1 MTQEDKRIRI
11 IVDSSP
17 VREMRQEVTGLTS
30 DINELSRAASSV
42 ELSDQK
48 GLIADNEELQKQIN
62 LLNQR
67 RNLLQPPTT
76 SQSQR
81 EPIIRRISENEGDIR
96 QLEQVRNEYTPD
108 TDDYHQLTDE
118 INRLNQE
125 NDALK
130 ARLDRLEEV
139 SEKPSTP
146 LRDSS
151 FYKQRIAENKEDIIE
166 LKKTRKTLDLETEEG
181 RNMDESLESE
191 IKRLEASNIE
201 LSNLL
206 KDSRRYEEKE
216 KKTDAKPSTSQ
227 DVTLLRQLVQLV
239 GGISQMLSERGR
251 ETTDT
256 GRDENRYGP
265 APTPPIPVPIPS
277 GSRPTSAPRVQPTE
291 EDERSRFQVGTGT
304 TSILMHGAVDA
315 MSRYSL
321 ARNEY
326 EGTAGMVGALGNLAG
341 GTIGSIG
348 NAFGPIGGAVGGIVG
363 GLVSGLSSLVV
374 NKWMMELQAL
384 EGAERN
390 SLGYSQ
396 VSGRSIG
403 QTINQGYREG
413 SFAASDLGMDVSEYM
428 GRRGSLLRAAGGK
441 ILGGQEDDTR
451 EMNSLMAVTR
461 AYGLSDQTINQ
472 LQGSLRFAR
481 QGETEYG
488 SSSNSPSAIIRL
500 FENTMKE
507 LKLPFS
513 EIAATMD
520 ESLDT
525 FNRTV
530 TSVLEKT
537 GSVDAGSIATMLASI
552 RASTGFEGRQLERVQ
567 SAVSGQRVSQ
577 DDVTQALLMR
587 VAREVNP
594 EAGTFTELMSS
605 IEKMSEDPELQRAF
619 LNKIEEMVGNEEQLR
634 NVLKSIFPDLSYSDV
649 VDLTKRRNEVA
660 PEASLGDFLTQ
671 GGQRLAPEVS
681 RGNEGEAQ
689 YDTSIASRTVGAIE
703 AANAARRNE
712 RIGEGGEALEKLNA
726 IAKILDPILNMDTT
740 VKQILDFLNDKFGGD
755 KTDYSVHNSKES
767 ADSVNKRMSMWANSR
782 GTTFGTD
789 TLVTTKVITDIL
801 KSQRK

>member
-1 MTQEDKRIRI
+1 M
-11 IVDSSP
+11 
-17 VREMRQEVTGLTS
+17 
-30 DINELSRAASSV
+30 
-42 ELSDQK
+42 
-48 GLIADNEELQKQIN
+48 
-62 LLNQR
+62 
-67 RNLLQPPTT
+67 
-76 SQSQR
+76 
-81 EPIIRRISENEGDIR
+81 
-96 QLEQVRNEYTPD
+96 
-108 TDDYHQLTDE
+108 
-118 INRLNQE
+118 
-125 NDALK
+125 K

-265 APTPPIPVPIPS
+265 APTPPIPAPIPS

-472 LQGSLRFAR
+472 LQGSMRFAR

-537 GSVDAGSIATMLASI
+537 GSVDAGSIATILANV

-689 YDTSIASRTVGAIE
+689 YDTSIASRTVGTIE

-712 RIGEGGEALEKLNA
+712 RIGEGGEALEKLTEINS
-726 IAKILDPILNMDTT
+726 KLEKLLNIDTT
-740 VKQILDFLNDKFGGD
+740 VKSILDSLTGDNLGSTGTQIDEGKSTKIRYILNQEHL
-755 KTDYSVHNSKES
+755 S
-767 ADSVNKRMSMWANSR
+767 
-782 GTTFGTD
+782 
-789 TLVTTKVITDIL
+789 IL
-801 KSQRK
+801 LI

>member
-1 MTQEDKRIRI
+1 MAQEDKRIRI
-11 IVDSSP
+11 TADPSP
-17 VREMRQEVTGLTS
+17 IREIRHEVTSLAS
-30 DINELSRAASSV
+30 DINELSRATSSV
-42 ELSDQK
+42 ELGGQR
-48 GLIADNEELQKQIN
+48 GLVTDNEELQKQID

-81 EPIIRRISENEGDIR
+81 EPIIRRISENEEDVR
-96 QLEQVRNEYTPD
+96 QLEQARNEYAPD

-151 FYKQRIAENKEDIIE
+151 FYKQRIAENKEDIAE

-181 RNMDESLESE
+181 RNIDASLESE

-206 KDSRRYEEKE
+206 RDSRRYEEKE
-216 KKTDAKPSTSQ
+216 KKTDAKPSISQ

-265 APTPPIPVPIPS
+265 APTPPTPAPIPS
-277 GSRPTSAPRVQPTE
+277 GSRPTSTPRVQPTE

-413 SFAASDLGMDVSEYM
+413 SFAANDLGMDVSEYM

-472 LQGSLRFAR
+472 LQGSMRFAR

-537 GSVDAGSIATMLASI
+537 GNVDAGSIATILANV

-689 YDTSIASRTVGAIE
+689 YDTSIASRTVGTIE

-712 RIGEGGEALEKLNA
+712 RIGEGGEALEKLTE
-726 IAKILDPILNMDTT
+726 I
-740 VKQILDFLNDKFGGD
+740 
-755 KTDYSVHNSKES
+755 NSKLEKLLNIDTAVTNIFNFLSNPELQKAGSDIAS
-767 ADSVNKRMSMWANSR
+767 ADLKENNLR
-782 GTTFGTD
+782 GIGAK
-789 TLVTTKVITDIL
+789 VTALQATGQLNPYSIYKIIDNL
-801 KSQRK
+801 FKAQRR

>member
-265 APTPPIPVPIPS
+265 APTPPIPAPIPS

-326 EGTAGMVGALGNLAG
+326 EGTEGMVGALGNLAG

-374 NKWMMELQAL
+374 NEWMMELQAL

-689 YDTSIASRTVGAIE
+689 YDTSIASRTVGTIE

-712 RIGEGGEALEKLNA
+712 RIGEGGEALEKLTE
-726 IAKILDPILNMDTT
+726 I
-740 VKQILDFLNDKFGGD
+740 
-755 KTDYSVHNSKES
+755 NSKLEKLLNIDTAVTNIFNFLSNPELQKAGSDIAS
-767 ADSVNKRMSMWANSR
+767 ADLKENNLR
-782 GTTFGTD
+782 GIGAK
-789 TLVTTKVITDIL
+789 VTALQATGQLNPYSIYKIIDNL
-801 KSQRK
+801 FKAQRR

>member
-108 TDDYHQLTDE
+108 TDDYRQLTDE

-125 NDALK
+125 NDTLK

-146 LRDSS
+146 LRDSN

-181 RNMDESLESE
+181 RSIDSSLENE

-216 KKTDAKPSTSQ
+216 KKSDTKPSVSQ

-239 GGISQMLSERGR
+239 GGISQMLSEGGR

-265 APTPPIPVPIPS
+265 TPTPPIPAPIPS

-413 SFAASDLGMDVSEYM
+413 SFAASDLGMDVSKYM
-428 GRRGSLLRAAGGK
+428 GQRGSLLRAAGGK

-472 LQGSLRFAR
+472 LQGSMRFAR

-689 YDTSIASRTVGAIE
+689 YDTSIASRTVGTIE

-712 RIGEGGEALEKLNA
+712 RIGEGGEALEKLTE
-726 IAKILDPILNMDTT
+726 I
-740 VKQILDFLNDKFGGD
+740 
-755 KTDYSVHNSKES
+755 NSKLEKLLNIDTAVTNIFNFLSNPELQKAGSDIAS
-767 ADSVNKRMSMWANSR
+767 ADLKENNLR
-782 GTTFGTD
+782 GIGAK
-789 TLVTTKVITDIL
+789 VTALQATGQLNPYSIYKIIDNL
-801 KSQRK
+801 FKAQRR

>member
-1 MTQEDKRIRI
+1 MAQEDKRIRI
-11 IVDSSP
+11 TADPSP
-17 VREMRQEVTGLTS
+17 IREIRHEVTSLAS
-30 DINELSRAASSV
+30 DINELSRATSSV
-42 ELSDQK
+42 ELGGQR
-48 GLIADNEELQKQIN
+48 GLVTDNEELQKQID

-81 EPIIRRISENEGDIR
+81 EPIIRRISENEEDVR
-96 QLEQVRNEYTPD
+96 QLEQARNEYAPD

-151 FYKQRIAENKEDIIE
+151 FYKQRIAENKEDIAE

-181 RNMDESLESE
+181 RNIDASLESE

-206 KDSRRYEEKE
+206 RDSRRYEEKE
-216 KKTDAKPSTSQ
+216 KKTDAKPSISQ

-265 APTPPIPVPIPS
+265 TPTPPIPAPIPS

-472 LQGSLRFAR
+472 LQGSMRFAR

-689 YDTSIASRTVGAIE
+689 YDTSIASRTVGTIE

-712 RIGEGGEALEKLNA
+712 RIGEGGEALEKLTE
-726 IAKILDPILNMDTT
+726 I
-740 VKQILDFLNDKFGGD
+740 
-755 KTDYSVHNSKES
+755 NSKLEKLLNIDTAVTNIFNFLSNPELQKAGSDIAS
-767 ADSVNKRMSMWANSR
+767 ADLKENNLR
-782 GTTFGTD
+782 GIGAK
-789 TLVTTKVITDIL
+789 VTALQATGQLNPYSIYKIIDNL
-801 KSQRK
+801 FKAQRR

>member
-81 EPIIRRISENEGDIR
+81 EPIIKRISENEGDIR

-265 APTPPIPVPIPS
+265 APTPAPIPS

-689 YDTSIASRTVGAIE
+689 YDTSIASRTVGTIE

-712 RIGEGGEALEKLNA
+712 RIGEGGEALEKLTE
-726 IAKILDPILNMDTT
+726 I
-740 VKQILDFLNDKFGGD
+740 
-755 KTDYSVHNSKES
+755 NSKLEKLLNIDTAVTNIFNFLSNPELQKAGSDIAS
-767 ADSVNKRMSMWANSR
+767 ADLKENNLR
-782 GTTFGTD
+782 GIGAK
-789 TLVTTKVITDIL
+789 VTALQATGQLNPYSIYKIIDNL
-801 KSQRK
+801 FKAQRR

>member
-108 TDDYHQLTDE
+108 TDDYRQLTDE

-125 NDALK
+125 NDTLK

-146 LRDSS
+146 LRDSN

-181 RNMDESLESE
+181 RSIDSSLENE

-216 KKTDAKPSTSQ
+216 KKSDTKPSVSQ

-239 GGISQMLSERGR
+239 GGISQMLSEGGR

-265 APTPPIPVPIPS
+265 APIPPIPAPIPS

-472 LQGSLRFAR
+472 LQGSMRFAR

-513 EIAATMD
+513 EITATMD

-594 EAGTFTELMSS
+594 KAGTFTELMSS

-689 YDTSIASRTVGAIE
+689 YDTSIASRTVGTIE

-712 RIGEGGEALEKLNA
+712 RIGEGGEALEKLTE
-726 IAKILDPILNMDTT
+726 I
-740 VKQILDFLNDKFGGD
+740 
-755 KTDYSVHNSKES
+755 NSKLEKLLNIDTAVTNIFNFLSNPELQKAGSDIAS
-767 ADSVNKRMSMWANSR
+767 ADLKENNLR
-782 GTTFGTD
+782 GIGAK
-789 TLVTTKVITDIL
+789 VTALQATGQLNPYSIYKIIDNL
-801 KSQRK
+801 FKAQRR

>member
-48 GLIADNEELQKQIN
+48 GLVADNEELQKQIN

-265 APTPPIPVPIPS
+265 APTPPTPAPIPS

-413 SFAASDLGMDVSEYM
+413 SFAANDLGMDVSEYM

-472 LQGSLRFAR
+472 LQGSMRFAR

-537 GSVDAGSIATMLASI
+537 GNVDAGSIATILANV

-689 YDTSIASRTVGAIE
+689 YDTSIASRTVGTIE

-712 RIGEGGEALEKLNA
+712 RIGEGGEALEKLTE
-726 IAKILDPILNMDTT
+726 I
-740 VKQILDFLNDKFGGD
+740 
-755 KTDYSVHNSKES
+755 NSKLEKLLNIDTAVTNIFNFLSNPELQKAGSDIAS
-767 ADSVNKRMSMWANSR
+767 ADLKENNLR
-782 GTTFGTD
+782 GIGAK
-789 TLVTTKVITDIL
+789 VTALQATGQLNPYSIYKIIDNL
-801 KSQRK
+801 FKAQRR

>member
-265 APTPPIPVPIPS
+265 APTPPIPAPIPS

-689 YDTSIASRTVGAIE
+689 YDTSIASRTVGTIE

-712 RIGEGGEALEKLNA
+712 RIGEGGEALEKLTE
-726 IAKILDPILNMDTT
+726 I
-740 VKQILDFLNDKFGGD
+740 
-755 KTDYSVHNSKES
+755 NSKLEKLLNIDTAVTNIFNFLSNPELQKAGSDIAS
-767 ADSVNKRMSMWANSR
+767 ADLKENNLR
-782 GTTFGTD
+782 GIGAK
-789 TLVTTKVITDIL
+789 VTALQATGQLNPYSIYKIIDNL
-801 KSQRK
+801 FKAQRR

>member
-108 TDDYHQLTDE
+108 TDDYRQLTDE

-125 NDALK
+125 NDTLK

-146 LRDSS
+146 LRDSN

-181 RNMDESLESE
+181 RSIDSSLENE

-216 KKTDAKPSTSQ
+216 KKSDTKPSVSQ

-239 GGISQMLSERGR
+239 GGISQMLSEGGR

-265 APTPPIPVPIPS
+265 TPTPPIPAPIPS
-277 GSRPTSAPRVQPTE
+277 GSRPTSTPRVQPTE

-472 LQGSLRFAR
+472 LQGSMRFAR

-689 YDTSIASRTVGAIE
+689 YDTSIASRTVGTIE

-712 RIGEGGEALEKLNA
+712 RIGEGGEALEKLTE
-726 IAKILDPILNMDTT
+726 I
-740 VKQILDFLNDKFGGD
+740 
-755 KTDYSVHNSKES
+755 NSKLEKLLNIDTAVTNIFNFLSNPELQKAGSDIAS
-767 ADSVNKRMSMWANSR
+767 ADLKENNLR
-782 GTTFGTD
+782 GIGAK
-789 TLVTTKVITDIL
+789 VTALQATGQLNPYSIYKIIDNL
-801 KSQRK
+801 FKAQRR

>member
-108 TDDYHQLTDE
+108 TDDYRQLTDE

-125 NDALK
+125 NDTLK

-146 LRDSS
+146 LRDSN

-181 RNMDESLESE
+181 RSIDSSLENE

-216 KKTDAKPSTSQ
+216 KKSDTKPSVSQ

-265 APTPPIPVPIPS
+265 APTPPTPAPIPS
-277 GSRPTSAPRVQPTE
+277 GSRPTSTPRVQPTE

-413 SFAASDLGMDVSEYM
+413 SFAANDLGMDVSEYM

-472 LQGSLRFAR
+472 LQGSMRFAR

-537 GSVDAGSIATMLASI
+537 GNVDAGSIATILANV

-689 YDTSIASRTVGAIE
+689 YDTSIASRTVGTIE

-712 RIGEGGEALEKLNA
+712 RIGEGGEALEKLTEINS
-726 IAKILDPILNMDTT
+726 KLEKLLNIDTT
-740 VKQILDFLNDKFGGD
+740 VTNIFNFLSNPELQKAGSDIA
-755 KTDYSVHNSKES
+755 S
-767 ADSVNKRMSMWANSR
+767 ADLKENNLR
-782 GTTFGTD
+782 GIGAK
-789 TLVTTKVITDIL
+789 VTALQATGQLNLYSIYKIIDNL
-801 KSQRK
+801 FKAQRR

>member
-108 TDDYHQLTDE
+108 TDDYRQLTDE

-125 NDALK
+125 NDTLK

-146 LRDSS
+146 LRDSN

-181 RNMDESLESE
+181 RSIDSSLENE

-216 KKTDAKPSTSQ
+216 KKSDTKPSVSQ

-265 APTPPIPVPIPS
+265 APTPPTPAPIPS

-472 LQGSLRFAR
+472 LQGSMRFAR

-537 GSVDAGSIATMLASI
+537 GNVDAGSIATILANV

-689 YDTSIASRTVGAIE
+689 YDTSIASRTVGTIE

-712 RIGEGGEALEKLNA
+712 RIGEGGEALEKLTEINS
-726 IAKILDPILNMDTT
+726 KLEKLLNIDTT
-740 VKQILDFLNDKFGGD
+740 VTNIFNFLSNPELQKAGSDIA
-755 KTDYSVHNSKES
+755 S
-767 ADSVNKRMSMWANSR
+767 ADLKENNLR
-782 GTTFGTD
+782 GIGAK
-789 TLVTTKVITDIL
+789 VTALQATGQLNPYSIYKIIDNL
-801 KSQRK
+801 FKAQRR

>member
-30 DINELSRAASSV
+30 DINELSRVASSV

-265 APTPPIPVPIPS
+265 APTPAPIPS

-396 VSGRSIG
+396 VSGRSIR

-649 VDLTKRRNEVA
+649 IDLTKRRNEVA

-689 YDTSIASRTVGAIE
+689 YDTSIASRTVGTIE

-712 RIGEGGEALEKLNA
+712 RIGEGGEALEKLTE
-726 IAKILDPILNMDTT
+726 I
-740 VKQILDFLNDKFGGD
+740 
-755 KTDYSVHNSKES
+755 NSKLEKLLNIDTAVTNIFNFLSNPELQKAGSDIAS
-767 ADSVNKRMSMWANSR
+767 ADLKENNLR
-782 GTTFGTD
+782 GIGAK
-789 TLVTTKVITDIL
+789 VTALQATGQLNPYSIYKIIDNL
-801 KSQRK
+801 FKAQRR

>member
-108 TDDYHQLTDE
+108 TDDYRQLTDE

-125 NDALK
+125 NDTLK

-146 LRDSS
+146 LRDSN

-181 RNMDESLESE
+181 RSIDSSLENE

-216 KKTDAKPSTSQ
+216 KKSDTKPSVSQ
-227 DVTLLRQLVQLV
+227 DVTLLRQLVS
-239 GGISQMLSERGR
+239 GISQMLSEGGR

-265 APTPPIPVPIPS
+265 APIPPIPVPIPS

-413 SFAASDLGMDVSEYM
+413 SFAASDLGMDVSKYM

-472 LQGSLRFAR
+472 LQGSMRFAR

-689 YDTSIASRTVGAIE
+689 YDTSIASRTVGTIE

-712 RIGEGGEALEKLNA
+712 RIGEGGEALEKLTEISSKLEGLLSVDATAKSILNA
-726 IAKILDPILNMDTT
+726 ILNPVKEIVGDSGDPKKEF
-740 VKQILDFLNDKFGGD
+740 VKMGTMTSMGALPGGAAVNSAFQIYRIIEQL
-755 KTDYSVHNSKES
+755 
-767 ADSVNKRMSMWANSR
+767 
-782 GTTFGTD
+782 
-789 TLVTTKVITDIL
+789 L
-801 KSQRK
+801 KSSRK

>member
-265 APTPPIPVPIPS
+265 APTPAPIPS

-649 VDLTKRRNEVA
+649 IDLTKRRNEVA

-689 YDTSIASRTVGAIE
+689 YDTSIASRTVGTIE

-712 RIGEGGEALEKLNA
+712 RIGEGGEALEKLTE
-726 IAKILDPILNMDTT
+726 I
-740 VKQILDFLNDKFGGD
+740 
-755 KTDYSVHNSKES
+755 NSKLEKLLNIDTAVTNIFNFLSNPELQKAGSDIAS
-767 ADSVNKRMSMWANSR
+767 ADLKENNLR
-782 GTTFGTD
+782 GIGAK
-789 TLVTTKVITDIL
+789 VTALQATGQLNPYSIYKIIDNL
-801 KSQRK
+801 FKAQRR

>member
-48 GLIADNEELQKQIN
+48 GLITDNEELQKQIN

-216 KKTDAKPSTSQ
+216 KKSDTKPSVSQ

-239 GGISQMLSERGR
+239 GGISQMLSEGGR

-265 APTPPIPVPIPS
+265 TPTPPIPAPIPS

-472 LQGSLRFAR
+472 LQGSMRFAR

-689 YDTSIASRTVGAIE
+689 YDTSIASRTVGTIE

-712 RIGEGGEALEKLNA
+712 RIGEGGEALEKLTEISSKLEGLLSVDATAKSILNA
-726 IAKILDPILNMDTT
+726 ILNPVKEIVGDSGDPKKEF
-740 VKQILDFLNDKFGGD
+740 VKMGTMTSMGALPGGAAVNSAFQIYRIIEQL
-755 KTDYSVHNSKES
+755 
-767 ADSVNKRMSMWANSR
+767 
-782 GTTFGTD
+782 
-789 TLVTTKVITDIL
+789 L
-801 KSQRK
+801 KSSRK

>member
-108 TDDYHQLTDE
+108 TDDYRQLTDE

-125 NDALK
+125 NDTLK

-146 LRDSS
+146 LRDSN

-181 RNMDESLESE
+181 RSIDSSLENE

-216 KKTDAKPSTSQ
+216 KKSDTKPSVSQ
-227 DVTLLRQLVQLV
+227 GVTLLRQLVQLV

-265 APTPPIPVPIPS
+265 APTPPTPAPIPS

-413 SFAASDLGMDVSEYM
+413 SFAANDLGMDVSEYM

-472 LQGSLRFAR
+472 LQGSMRFAR

-537 GSVDAGSIATMLASI
+537 GNVDAGSIATILANV

-689 YDTSIASRTVGAIE
+689 YDTSIASRTVGTIE

-712 RIGEGGEALEKLNA
+712 RIGEGGEALEKLTE
-726 IAKILDPILNMDTT
+726 I
-740 VKQILDFLNDKFGGD
+740 
-755 KTDYSVHNSKES
+755 NSKLEKLLNIDTAVTNIFNFLSNPELQKAGSDIAS
-767 ADSVNKRMSMWANSR
+767 ADLKENNLR
-782 GTTFGTD
+782 GIGAK
-789 TLVTTKVITDIL
+789 VTALQATGQLNPYSIYKIIDNL
-801 KSQRK
+801 FKAQRR

>member
-265 APTPPIPVPIPS
+265 APTPPIPAPIPS

-587 VAREVNP
+587 VVREVNP

-689 YDTSIASRTVGAIE
+689 YDTSIASRTVGTIE

-712 RIGEGGEALEKLNA
+712 RIGEGGEALEKLTE
-726 IAKILDPILNMDTT
+726 I
-740 VKQILDFLNDKFGGD
+740 
-755 KTDYSVHNSKES
+755 NSKLEKLLNIDTAVTNIFNFLSNPELQKAGSDIAS
-767 ADSVNKRMSMWANSR
+767 ADLKENNLR
-782 GTTFGTD
+782 GIGAK
-789 TLVTTKVITDIL
+789 VTALQATGQLNPYSIYKIIDNL
-801 KSQRK
+801 FKAQRR

>member
-265 APTPPIPVPIPS
+265 APTPPIPAPIPS

-689 YDTSIASRTVGAIE
+689 YDTSIASRTVGTIE

-712 RIGEGGEALEKLNA
+712 RIGEGGEALEKLTE
-726 IAKILDPILNMDTT
+726 I
-740 VKQILDFLNDKFGGD
+740 
-755 KTDYSVHNSKES
+755 NSKLEKLLNIDTAVTNIFNFLSNPELQKAGSDIAS
-767 ADSVNKRMSMWANSR
+767 ADLKENNLR
-782 GTTFGTD
+782 GIGAK
-789 TLVTTKVITDIL
+789 VTALQATGQLNPYSIYKIIDNLFKT
-801 KSQRK
+801 QRR

>member
-108 TDDYHQLTDE
+108 TDDYRQLTDE

-125 NDALK
+125 NDTLK

-146 LRDSS
+146 LRDSN

-181 RNMDESLESE
+181 RSIDSSLENE

-216 KKTDAKPSTSQ
+216 KKSDTKPSTSQ

-239 GGISQMLSERGR
+239 GGISQMLSEGGR

-265 APTPPIPVPIPS
+265 APIPS

-441 ILGGQEDDTR
+441 ILGSQEDDTR

-472 LQGSLRFAR
+472 LQGSMRFAR

-537 GSVDAGSIATMLASI
+537 GSVDAGSIATILASV

-689 YDTSIASRTVGAIE
+689 YDTSIASRTVGTIE

-712 RIGEGGEALEKLNA
+712 RIGEGGEALEKLTE
-726 IAKILDPILNMDTT
+726 I
-740 VKQILDFLNDKFGGD
+740 
-755 KTDYSVHNSKES
+755 NSKLEKLLNIDTAVTNIFNFLSNPELQKAGSDIAS
-767 ADSVNKRMSMWANSR
+767 ADLKENNLR
-782 GTTFGTD
+782 GIGAK
-789 TLVTTKVITDIL
+789 VTALQATGQLSPYSIYKIIDNL
-801 KSQRK
+801 FKAQRR

>member
-1 MTQEDKRIRI
+1 
-11 IVDSSP
+11 
-17 VREMRQEVTGLTS
+17 MRQEVTGLTS

-108 TDDYHQLTDE
+108 TDDYRQLTDE

-125 NDALK
+125 NDTLK

-146 LRDSS
+146 LRDSN

-181 RNMDESLESE
+181 RSIDSSLENE

-216 KKTDAKPSTSQ
+216 KKSDTKPSVSQ
-227 DVTLLRQLVQLV
+227 DITLLRQLVQLV
-239 GGISQMLSERGR
+239 GGISQMLSEGGR

-265 APTPPIPVPIPS
+265 APIPPIPAPIPS

-472 LQGSLRFAR
+472 LQGSMRFAR

-488 SSSNSPSAIIRL
+488 SSSNSPSTIIRL

-537 GSVDAGSIATMLASI
+537 GSVDTGSIATILANV

-649 VDLTKRRNEVA
+649 VDLTKRRNEIA

-689 YDTSIASRTVGAIE
+689 YDTSIASRTVGTIE

-712 RIGEGGEALEKLNA
+712 RIGEGGEALEKLTE
-726 IAKILDPILNMDTT
+726 I
-740 VKQILDFLNDKFGGD
+740 
-755 KTDYSVHNSKES
+755 NSKLEKLLNIDTAVTNIFNFLSNPELQKAGSDIAS
-767 ADSVNKRMSMWANSR
+767 ADLKENNLR
-782 GTTFGTD
+782 GIGAK
-789 TLVTTKVITDIL
+789 VTALQATGQLNPYSIYKIIDNL
-801 KSQRK
+801 FKAQRR

>member
-108 TDDYHQLTDE
+108 TDDYRQLTDE

-125 NDALK
+125 NDTLK

-146 LRDSS
+146 LRDSN

-265 APTPPIPVPIPS
+265 APTPPTPAPIPS

-413 SFAASDLGMDVSEYM
+413 SFAANDLGMDVSEYM

-472 LQGSLRFAR
+472 LQGSMRFAR

-689 YDTSIASRTVGAIE
+689 YDTSIASRTVGTIE
-703 AANAARRNE
+703 AANATRRNE
-712 RIGEGGEALEKLNA
+712 RIGEGGEALEKLTEISSKLEGLLSVDATAKSILNA
-726 IAKILDPILNMDTT
+726 ILNPVKEIVGDSGDPKKEF
-740 VKQILDFLNDKFGGD
+740 VKMGTMTSMGALPGGAAVNSAFQIYRIIEQL
-755 KTDYSVHNSKES
+755 
-767 ADSVNKRMSMWANSR
+767 
-782 GTTFGTD
+782 
-789 TLVTTKVITDIL
+789 L
-801 KSQRK
+801 KSSRK

>member
-108 TDDYHQLTDE
+108 TDDYRQLTDE

-125 NDALK
+125 NDTLK

-146 LRDSS
+146 LRDSN

-181 RNMDESLESE
+181 RSIDSSLENE

-216 KKTDAKPSTSQ
+216 KKSDTKPSVSQ

-265 APTPPIPVPIPS
+265 APTPPIPAPIPS

-472 LQGSLRFAR
+472 LQGSMRFAR

-689 YDTSIASRTVGAIE
+689 YDTSIASRTVGTIE

-712 RIGEGGEALEKLNA
+712 RIGEGGEALEKLTE
-726 IAKILDPILNMDTT
+726 I
-740 VKQILDFLNDKFGGD
+740 
-755 KTDYSVHNSKES
+755 NSKLEKLLNIDTAVTNIFNFLSNPELQKAGSDIAS
-767 ADSVNKRMSMWANSR
+767 ADLKENNLR
-782 GTTFGTD
+782 GIGAK
-789 TLVTTKVITDIL
+789 VTALQATGQLNPYSIYKIIDNL
-801 KSQRK
+801 FKAQRR

>member
-30 DINELSRAASSV
+30 DINELSRVASSV

-265 APTPPIPVPIPS
+265 APTPAPIPS

-396 VSGRSIG
+396 VSGRSIR

-461 AYGLSDQTINQ
+461 AYGLSNQTINQ

-649 VDLTKRRNEVA
+649 IDLTKRRNEVA

-689 YDTSIASRTVGAIE
+689 YDTSIASRTVGTIE

-712 RIGEGGEALEKLNA
+712 RIGEGGEALEKLTE
-726 IAKILDPILNMDTT
+726 I
-740 VKQILDFLNDKFGGD
+740 
-755 KTDYSVHNSKES
+755 NSKLEKLLNIDTAVTNIFNFLSNPELQKAGSDIAS
-767 ADSVNKRMSMWANSR
+767 ADLKENNLR
-782 GTTFGTD
+782 GIGAK
-789 TLVTTKVITDIL
+789 VTALQATGQLNPYSIYKIIDNL
-801 KSQRK
+801 FKAQRR

>member
-139 SEKPSTP
+139 SEKPSTL

-265 APTPPIPVPIPS
+265 APTPPIPAPIPS

-472 LQGSLRFAR
+472 LQGSMRFAR

-537 GSVDAGSIATMLASI
+537 GSVDTGSIATILANV

-689 YDTSIASRTVGAIE
+689 YDTSIASRTVGTIE

-712 RIGEGGEALEKLNA
+712 RIGEGGEALEKLTE
-726 IAKILDPILNMDTT
+726 I
-740 VKQILDFLNDKFGGD
+740 
-755 KTDYSVHNSKES
+755 NSKLEKLLNIDTAVTNIFNFLSNPELQKAGSDIAS
-767 ADSVNKRMSMWANSR
+767 ADLKENNLR
-782 GTTFGTD
+782 GIGAK
-789 TLVTTKVITDIL
+789 VTALQATGQLNPYSIYKIIDNL
-801 KSQRK
+801 FKAQRR

>member
-1 MTQEDKRIRI
+1 MAQEDKRIRI
-11 IVDSSP
+11 TADPSP
-17 VREMRQEVTGLTS
+17 IREIRHEVTSLAS
-30 DINELSRAASSV
+30 DINELSRATSSV
-42 ELSDQK
+42 ELGGQR
-48 GLIADNEELQKQIN
+48 GLVTDNEELQKQID

-81 EPIIRRISENEGDIR
+81 EPIIRRISENEEDVR
-96 QLEQVRNEYTPD
+96 QLEQVRNEYAPD

-151 FYKQRIAENKEDIIE
+151 FYKQRIAENKEDIAE

-181 RNMDESLESE
+181 RNMDASLESE

-265 APTPPIPVPIPS
+265 APTPPIPAPIPS

-413 SFAASDLGMDVSEYM
+413 SFAANDLGMDVSEYM

-472 LQGSLRFAR
+472 LQGSMRFAR

-537 GSVDAGSIATMLASI
+537 GNVDAGSIATILANV

-681 RGNEGEAQ
+681 RGNEGEVQ
-689 YDTSIASRTVGAIE
+689 YDTSIASRTVGTIE

-712 RIGEGGEALEKLNA
+712 RIGEGGEALEKLTEINSKLEKLLNIDTA
-726 IAKILDPILNMDTT
+726 VTNIFNFLSNPELQKAGSDIASADLKENNLRGIGAKVTALQATGQLN
-740 VKQILDFLNDKFGGD
+740 L
-755 KTDYSVHNSKES
+755 YSVYKIIDNLFK
-767 ADSVNKRMSMWANSR
+767 A
-782 GTTFGTD
+782 
-789 TLVTTKVITDIL
+789 
-801 KSQRK
+801 QRR

>member
-108 TDDYHQLTDE
+108 TDDYRQLTDE

-125 NDALK
+125 NDTLK

-146 LRDSS
+146 LRDSN

-181 RNMDESLESE
+181 RSIDSSLENE

-216 KKTDAKPSTSQ
+216 KKSDTKPSVSQ

-239 GGISQMLSERGR
+239 GGISQMLSEGGR

-265 APTPPIPVPIPS
+265 APIPPIPVPIPS
-277 GSRPTSAPRVQPTE
+277 GSRPTSTPRVQPTE

-472 LQGSLRFAR
+472 LQGSMRFAR

-689 YDTSIASRTVGAIE
+689 YDTSIASRTVGTIE

-712 RIGEGGEALEKLNA
+712 RIGEGGEALEKLTE
-726 IAKILDPILNMDTT
+726 I
-740 VKQILDFLNDKFGGD
+740 
-755 KTDYSVHNSKES
+755 NSKLEKLLNIDTAVTNIFNFLSNPELQKAGSDIAS
-767 ADSVNKRMSMWANSR
+767 ADLKENNLR
-782 GTTFGTD
+782 GIGAK
-789 TLVTTKVITDIL
+789 VTALQATGQLNPYSIYKIIDNL
-801 KSQRK
+801 FKAQRR

>member
-48 GLIADNEELQKQIN
+48 GLVADNEELQKQIN

-206 KDSRRYEEKE
+206 KDTRRYEEKE

-265 APTPPIPVPIPS
+265 APTPPIPAPIPS
-277 GSRPTSAPRVQPTE
+277 GSRPTSTPRVQLTE

-472 LQGSLRFAR
+472 LQGSMRFTR

-712 RIGEGGEALEKLNA
+712 RIGEGGEALEKLTE
-726 IAKILDPILNMDTT
+726 I
-740 VKQILDFLNDKFGGD
+740 
-755 KTDYSVHNSKES
+755 NSKLEKLLNIDTAVTNIFNFLSNPELQKAGSDIAS
-767 ADSVNKRMSMWANSR
+767 ADLKENNLR
-782 GTTFGTD
+782 GIGAK
-789 TLVTTKVITDIL
+789 VTALQATGQLNPYSIYKIIDNL
-801 KSQRK
+801 FKAQRR

>member
-265 APTPPIPVPIPS
+265 APTPPIPAPIPS

-649 VDLTKRRNEVA
+649 IDLTKRRNEVA

-689 YDTSIASRTVGAIE
+689 YDTSIASRTVGTIE

-712 RIGEGGEALEKLNA
+712 RIGEGGEALEKLTE
-726 IAKILDPILNMDTT
+726 I
-740 VKQILDFLNDKFGGD
+740 
-755 KTDYSVHNSKES
+755 NSKLEKLLNIDTAVTNIFNFLSNPELQKAGSDIAS
-767 ADSVNKRMSMWANSR
+767 ADLKENNLR
-782 GTTFGTD
+782 GIGAK
-789 TLVTTKVITDIL
+789 VTALQATGQLNPYSIYKIIDNL
-801 KSQRK
+801 FKAQRR

>member
-1 MTQEDKRIRI
+1 MAQEDKRIRI
-11 IVDSSP
+11 TADPSP
-17 VREMRQEVTGLTS
+17 IREIRHEVTSLAS
-30 DINELSRAASSV
+30 DINELSRATSSV
-42 ELSDQK
+42 ELGGQR
-48 GLIADNEELQKQIN
+48 GLVTDNEELQKQID

-81 EPIIRRISENEGDIR
+81 EPIIRRISENEEDVR
-96 QLEQVRNEYTPD
+96 QLEQARNEYAPD

-151 FYKQRIAENKEDIIE
+151 FYKQRIAENKEDIAE
-166 LKKTRKTLDLETEEG
+166 LKKIRKTLDLETEEG
-181 RNMDESLESE
+181 RNIDAFLESE

-206 KDSRRYEEKE
+206 RDSRRYEEKE
-216 KKTDAKPSTSQ
+216 KKTDAKPSISQ

-265 APTPPIPVPIPS
+265 APTPPTPAPIPS

-472 LQGSLRFAR
+472 LQGSMRFAR

-689 YDTSIASRTVGAIE
+689 YDTSIASRTVGTIE

-712 RIGEGGEALEKLNA
+712 RIGEGGEALEKLTE
-726 IAKILDPILNMDTT
+726 I
-740 VKQILDFLNDKFGGD
+740 
-755 KTDYSVHNSKES
+755 NSKLEKLLNIDTAVTNIFNFLSNPELQKAGSDIAS
-767 ADSVNKRMSMWANSR
+767 ADLKENNLR
-782 GTTFGTD
+782 GIGAK
-789 TLVTTKVITDIL
+789 VTALQATGQLNPYSIYKIIDNL
-801 KSQRK
+801 FKAQRR

>member
-108 TDDYHQLTDE
+108 TDDYRQLTDE

-216 KKTDAKPSTSQ
+216 KKTDAKPSISQ

-265 APTPPIPVPIPS
+265 APTPPTPAPIPS

-291 EDERSRFQVGTGT
+291 EDERSRIQVGTGT

-441 ILGGQEDDTR
+441 ILGGQGDDTR

-537 GSVDAGSIATMLASI
+537 GSVDAGSIATILASV

-689 YDTSIASRTVGAIE
+689 YDTSIASRTVGTIE

-712 RIGEGGEALEKLNA
+712 RIGEGGEALVKLTEISSKLEKLLNIDTA
-726 IAKILDPILNMDTT
+726 VTNIFNFLSNPELQKAGNDIA
-740 VKQILDFLNDKFGGD
+740 
-755 KTDYSVHNSKES
+755 S
-767 ADSVNKRMSMWANSR
+767 ADLKENNLR
-782 GTTFGTD
+782 GVGAK
-789 TLVTTKVITDIL
+789 VTALQATGQLSPYSIYKIIDNL
-801 KSQRK
+801 FKAQRR

>member
-108 TDDYHQLTDE
+108 TDDYRQLTDE

-125 NDALK
+125 NDTLK

-146 LRDSS
+146 LRDSN
-151 FYKQRIAENKEDIIE
+151 FYKQRIAENKEDI
-166 LKKTRKTLDLETEEG
+166 
-181 RNMDESLESE
+181 
-191 IKRLEASNIE
+191 IE

-216 KKTDAKPSTSQ
+216 KKSDTKPSVSQ

-239 GGISQMLSERGR
+239 GGISQMLSEGGR

-265 APTPPIPVPIPS
+265 TPTPPIPAPIPS

-413 SFAASDLGMDVSEYM
+413 SFAANDLGMDVSEYM

-472 LQGSLRFAR
+472 LQGSMRFAR

-537 GSVDAGSIATMLASI
+537 GNVDAGSIATILANV

-689 YDTSIASRTVGAIE
+689 YDTSIASRTVGTIE

-712 RIGEGGEALEKLNA
+712 RIGEGGEALEKLTE
-726 IAKILDPILNMDTT
+726 I
-740 VKQILDFLNDKFGGD
+740 
-755 KTDYSVHNSKES
+755 NSKLEKLLNIDTAVTNIFNFLSNPELQKAGSDIAS
-767 ADSVNKRMSMWANSR
+767 ADLKENNLR
-782 GTTFGTD
+782 GIGAK
-789 TLVTTKVITDIL
+789 VTALQATGQLNPYSIYKIIDNL
-801 KSQRK
+801 FKAQRR

>member
-265 APTPPIPVPIPS
+265 APTPPIPAPIPS

-472 LQGSLRFAR
+472 LQGSMRFAR

-537 GSVDAGSIATMLASI
+537 GSVDAGSIATILANV

-689 YDTSIASRTVGAIE
+689 YDTSIASRTVGTIE

-712 RIGEGGEALEKLNA
+712 RIGEGGEALEKLTEINS
-726 IAKILDPILNMDTT
+726 KLEKLLNIDTT
-740 VKQILDFLNDKFGGD
+740 VKVF
-755 KTDYSVHNSKES
+755 
-767 ADSVNKRMSMWANSR
+767 
-782 GTTFGTD
+782 
-789 TLVTTKVITDIL
+789 
-801 KSQRK
+801 

>member
-108 TDDYHQLTDE
+108 TDDYRQLTDE

-125 NDALK
+125 NDTLK

-146 LRDSS
+146 LRDSN

-166 LKKTRKTLDLETEEG
+166 LKKIRKTLDLETEEG

-265 APTPPIPVPIPS
+265 APTPPTPAPIPS

-413 SFAASDLGMDVSEYM
+413 SFAANDLGMDVSEYM

-472 LQGSLRFAR
+472 LQGSMRFAR

-537 GSVDAGSIATMLASI
+537 GNVDAGSIATILANV

-689 YDTSIASRTVGAIE
+689 YDTSIASRTVGTIE

-712 RIGEGGEALEKLNA
+712 RIGEGGEALEKLTE
-726 IAKILDPILNMDTT
+726 I
-740 VKQILDFLNDKFGGD
+740 
-755 KTDYSVHNSKES
+755 NSKLEKLLNIDTAVTNIFNFLSNPELQKAGSDIAS
-767 ADSVNKRMSMWANSR
+767 ADLKENNLR
-782 GTTFGTD
+782 GIGAK
-789 TLVTTKVITDIL
+789 VTALQATGQLNPYSIYKIIDNL
-801 KSQRK
+801 FKAQRR

>member
-108 TDDYHQLTDE
+108 TDDYRQLTDE

-125 NDALK
+125 NDTLK

-146 LRDSS
+146 LRDSN

-181 RNMDESLESE
+181 RSIDSSLENE

-216 KKTDAKPSTSQ
+216 KKSDTKPSISQ

-265 APTPPIPVPIPS
+265 APTPPTPAPIPS
-277 GSRPTSAPRVQPTE
+277 GSRPTSTPRVQPTE

-472 LQGSLRFAR
+472 LQGSMRFAR

-537 GSVDAGSIATMLASI
+537 GNVDAGSIATILANV

-689 YDTSIASRTVGAIE
+689 YDTSIASRTVGTIE

-712 RIGEGGEALEKLNA
+712 RIGEGGEALEKLTE
-726 IAKILDPILNMDTT
+726 I
-740 VKQILDFLNDKFGGD
+740 
-755 KTDYSVHNSKES
+755 NSKLEKLLNIDTAVTNIFNFLSNPELQKAGSDIAS
-767 ADSVNKRMSMWANSR
+767 ADLKENNLR
-782 GTTFGTD
+782 GIGAK
-789 TLVTTKVITDIL
+789 VTALQATGQLNPYSIYKIIDNL
-801 KSQRK
+801 FKAQRR

>member
-108 TDDYHQLTDE
+108 TDDYRQLTDE

-125 NDALK
+125 NDTLK

-146 LRDSS
+146 LRDSN

-181 RNMDESLESE
+181 RSIDSSLENE

-216 KKTDAKPSTSQ
+216 KKSDTKPSVSQ

-239 GGISQMLSERGR
+239 GGISQMLSEGGR

-265 APTPPIPVPIPS
+265 APTPPIPAPIPS

-472 LQGSLRFAR
+472 LQGSMRFAR

-594 EAGTFTELMSS
+594 KAGTFTELMSS

-649 VDLTKRRNEVA
+649 VDLTKRRNKVA

-689 YDTSIASRTVGAIE
+689 YDTSIASRTVGTIE

-712 RIGEGGEALEKLNA
+712 RIGEGGEALEKLTEISSKLEGLLSVDATAKSILNA
-726 IAKILDPILNMDTT
+726 ILNPVKEIVGDSGDPKKEF
-740 VKQILDFLNDKFGGD
+740 VKMGTMTSMGALPGGAAVNSAFQIYRIIEQL
-755 KTDYSVHNSKES
+755 
-767 ADSVNKRMSMWANSR
+767 
-782 GTTFGTD
+782 
-789 TLVTTKVITDIL
+789 L
-801 KSQRK
+801 KSSRK

>member
-1 MTQEDKRIRI
+1 MAQEDKRIRI
-11 IVDSSP
+11 TADPSP
-17 VREMRQEVTGLTS
+17 IREIRHEVTSLAS
-30 DINELSRAASSV
+30 DINELSRATSSV
-42 ELSDQK
+42 ELGGQR
-48 GLIADNEELQKQIN
+48 GLVTDNEELQKQID

-81 EPIIRRISENEGDIR
+81 EPIIRRISENEEDVR
-96 QLEQVRNEYTPD
+96 QLEQARNEYAPD

-151 FYKQRIAENKEDIIE
+151 FYKQRIAENKEDIAE

-181 RNMDESLESE
+181 RNIDASLESE

-206 KDSRRYEEKE
+206 RDSRRYEEKE
-216 KKTDAKPSTSQ
+216 KKTDAKPSISQ

-265 APTPPIPVPIPS
+265 APTPPTPAPIPS
-277 GSRPTSAPRVQPTE
+277 GSRPTSTPRVQPTE

-384 EGAERN
+384 KGAEQN

-413 SFAASDLGMDVSEYM
+413 SFAANDLGMDVSEYM

-472 LQGSLRFAR
+472 LQGSMRFAR

-537 GSVDAGSIATMLASI
+537 GNVDAGSIATILANV

-689 YDTSIASRTVGAIE
+689 YDTSIASRTVGTIE

-712 RIGEGGEALEKLNA
+712 RIGEGGEALEKLTE
-726 IAKILDPILNMDTT
+726 I
-740 VKQILDFLNDKFGGD
+740 
-755 KTDYSVHNSKES
+755 NSKLEKLLNIDTAVTNIFNFLSNPELQKAGSDIAS
-767 ADSVNKRMSMWANSR
+767 ADLKENNLR
-782 GTTFGTD
+782 GIGAK
-789 TLVTTKVITDIL
+789 VTALQATGQLNPYSIYKIIDNL
-801 KSQRK
+801 FKAQRR

>member
-48 GLIADNEELQKQIN
+48 GLIVDNEELQKQIN

-108 TDDYHQLTDE
+108 TDDYRQLTDE

-125 NDALK
+125 NDTLK

-146 LRDSS
+146 LRDSN

-181 RNMDESLESE
+181 RSIDSSLENE

-216 KKTDAKPSTSQ
+216 KKSDTKPSVSQ
-227 DVTLLRQLVQLV
+227 GVTLLRQLVQLV
-239 GGISQMLSERGR
+239 GGISQMLSEGGR

-265 APTPPIPVPIPS
+265 TPTPPIPAPIPS

-451 EMNSLMAVTR
+451 EMNSLMAVTK

-472 LQGSLRFAR
+472 LQGSMRFAR

-689 YDTSIASRTVGAIE
+689 YDTSIASRTVGTIE

-712 RIGEGGEALEKLNA
+712 RIGEGGEALEKLTE
-726 IAKILDPILNMDTT
+726 I
-740 VKQILDFLNDKFGGD
+740 
-755 KTDYSVHNSKES
+755 NSKLEKLLNIDTAVTNIFNFLSNPELQKAGSDIAS
-767 ADSVNKRMSMWANSR
+767 ADLKENNLR
-782 GTTFGTD
+782 GIGAK
-789 TLVTTKVITDIL
+789 VTALQATGQLNPYSIYKIIDNL
-801 KSQRK
+801 FKAQRR